1 MGILSSLAC
10 LPWLD
15 GHWNLIRMRAGV
27 NDCAESVAGELSW
40 TGPVILGNDRPQTGS
55 VGAMTSTGHSVDSHW
70 LLPTALT
77 PFFDLDCFVWPV
89 FPIFYCDQV

>member
-15 GHWNLIRMRAGV
+15 GHWNLIRMRARV

-40 TGPVILGNDRPQTGS
+40 TGPVILGNDRLAQWAPCP
-55 VGAMTSTGHSVDSHW
+55 ALSTVSLILVVLYG
-70 LLPTALT
+70 L
-77 PFFDLDCFVWPV
+77 FFLSFTVTRYRSLV
-89 FPIFYCDQV
+89 SYNR